1 MENKTIVELFALELY
16 EKGLLTGNGDEIQ
29 ESLECHKQMEKEQ
42 KEALYTKEEVAS
54 AMLQISEYITEAVD
68 LDATQSDELE
78 PFVKAQAKEI
88 IKSLKTK

>member
-1 MENKTIVELFALELY
+1 MENQQSPVEWLV
-16 EKGLLTGNGDEIQ
+16 EKLKSQGLLIGDKLVAVNQ
-29 ESLECHKQMEKEQ
+29 AKQIEKEQ
-42 KEALYTKEEVAS
+42 KEALYTAEQVAS
-54 AMLQISEYITEAVD
+54 AMLQIAEYIIEAVD

>member
-1 MENKTIVELFALELY
+1 MENQQSPVEWLV
-16 EKGLLTGNGDEIQ
+16 EKLKSQGLLIGDKLVAVNQ
-29 ESLECHKQMEKEQ
+29 AKQMEKDQ